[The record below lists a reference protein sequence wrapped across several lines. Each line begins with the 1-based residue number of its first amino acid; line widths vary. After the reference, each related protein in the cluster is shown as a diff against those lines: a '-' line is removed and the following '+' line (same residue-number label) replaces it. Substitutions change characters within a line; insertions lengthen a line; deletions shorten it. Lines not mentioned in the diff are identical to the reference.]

1 LQSLNITIPYKEKV
15 FNLCSEISPVA
26 SKLKAINTLKLNSE
40 REWSATNT
48 DVEGFIYP
56 LKKLNLTKKQSI
68 VLGSGGAARSV
79 IQGLINLKISKISV
93 VSRNKSSLD
102 ELIKNFENPVIQNM
116 WNIVHEFNISLE
128 IIYDLFDGIESDIK
142 QNVKIDTRKD
152 LLIYCYRVAGTVG
165 LMMAKILK
173 VSKKQSLKSAI
184 DLGIAMQLTNIS
196 RDVIED
202 SKKNRS
208 YINGS
213 FEEINSTIKLAD
225 TFYKNSFYSIRE
237 IPLSFRF
244 SILVARRIYRKIGY
258 KILKKKTF
266 ENYSKSGK
274 IYVSNFEKVLETIL
288 SIYDLI
294 ILSLLNKNDDQIEH
308 DHLLI
313 NKEIN
318 LDERI

>member
-1 LQSLNITIPYKEKV
+1 MSSKNYLSIYAKSFNWAGFFLPKKTYKNCSYLYDFCRVIDNIADDEDEIEIKKIKFQKFV
-15 FNLCSEISPVA
+15 SDFKQKNLE
-26 SKLKAINTLKLNSE
+26 
-40 REWSATNT
+40 
-48 DVEGFIYP
+48 D
-56 LKKLNLTKKQSI
+56 
-68 VLGSGGAARSV
+68 
-79 IQGLINLKISKISV
+79 
-93 VSRNKSSLD
+93 
-102 ELIKNFENPVIQNM
+102 PVIQNM
-116 WNIVHEFNISLE
+116 WNIIHEFNISLE

-208 YINGS
+208 YINGN

>member
-1 LQSLNITIPYKEKV
+1 MSSKNYLSIYAKSFNWAGFFLPKKTYKNCSYLYDFCRVIDNIADDED
-15 FNLCSEISPVA
+15 EIE
-26 SKLKAINTLKLNSE
+26 I
-40 REWSATNT
+40 
-48 DVEGFIYP
+48 
-56 LKKLNLTKKQSI
+56 KKMKFQKF
-68 VLGSGGAARSV
+68 
-79 IQGLINLKISKISV
+79 
-93 VSRNKSSLD
+93 VSDFRQ
-102 ELIKNFENPVIQNM
+102 KNFENPVIQNM
-116 WNIVHEFNISLE
+116 WNIVNEFNISLE

-165 LMMAKILK
+165 LMMAKILN
-173 VSKKQSLKSAI
+173 VNKKQSLKSAI

-208 YINGS
+208 YINGN

-244 SILVARRIYRKIGY
+244 SILVARRVYRKIGY

>member
-1 LQSLNITIPYKEKV
+1 MSSKNYLSIYAKSFNWAGFFLPKKTYKNCSYLYDFCRVIDNIADDED
-15 FNLCSEISPVA
+15 EIE
-26 SKLKAINTLKLNSE
+26 I
-40 REWSATNT
+40 
-48 DVEGFIYP
+48 
-56 LKKLNLTKKQSI
+56 KKMKFQKF
-68 VLGSGGAARSV
+68 
-79 IQGLINLKISKISV
+79 
-93 VSRNKSSLD
+93 VSDFRQ
-102 ELIKNFENPVIQNM
+102 KNFENPVIQNM
-116 WNIVHEFNISLE
+116 WNIINEFNISLE

-165 LMMAKILK
+165 LMMAKILN
-173 VSKKQSLKSAI
+173 VNKKQSLKSAI

-208 YINGS
+208 YINGN

>member
-1 LQSLNITIPYKEKV
+1 MSSKNYLSIYAKSFNWAGFFLPKKTYKNCSYLYDFCRVVDNIADDED
-15 FNLCSEISPVA
+15 EIE
-26 SKLKAINTLKLNSE
+26 I
-40 REWSATNT
+40 
-48 DVEGFIYP
+48 
-56 LKKLNLTKKQSI
+56 KKIKFQKFVSDFKQ
-68 VLGSGGAARSV
+68 
-79 IQGLINLKISKISV
+79 
-93 VSRNKSSLD
+93 
-102 ELIKNFENPVIQNM
+102 KNFEDPVIQNM
-116 WNIVHEFNISLE
+116 WNIIHEFNISLE

-213 FEEINSTIKLAD
+213 FEEIDSTIKLAD

>member
-1 LQSLNITIPYKEKV
+1 MSSKNYLSIYAKSFNWAGFFLPKKTYKNCSYLYDFCRVVDNIADDED
-15 FNLCSEISPVA
+15 EIE
-26 SKLKAINTLKLNSE
+26 I
-40 REWSATNT
+40 
-48 DVEGFIYP
+48 
-56 LKKLNLTKKQSI
+56 KKIKFQKFVSDFKQ
-68 VLGSGGAARSV
+68 
-79 IQGLINLKISKISV
+79 
-93 VSRNKSSLD
+93 
-102 ELIKNFENPVIQNM
+102 KNFENSVIQNM
-116 WNIVHEFNISLE
+116 WNIINEFNISLE

-165 LMMAKILK
+165 LMMAKILN

-208 YINGS
+208 YINGN
-213 FEEINSTIKLAD
+213 FEEINSTIELAD

>member
-1 LQSLNITIPYKEKV
+1 MSSKNYLSIYAKSFNWACFFLPKRTYKNCSYLYDFCRVVDNIADDED
-15 FNLCSEISPVA
+15 EIE
-26 SKLKAINTLKLNSE
+26 I
-40 REWSATNT
+40 
-48 DVEGFIYP
+48 
-56 LKKLNLTKKQSI
+56 KKIKFQKFVSDFKQ
-68 VLGSGGAARSV
+68 
-79 IQGLINLKISKISV
+79 
-93 VSRNKSSLD
+93 
-102 ELIKNFENPVIQNM
+102 KNFENPVIQNM
-116 WNIVHEFNISLE
+116 WNIIHEFNISLE

-165 LMMAKILK
+165 LMMAKILN

-208 YINGS
+208 YINGN
-213 FEEINSTIKLAD
+213 FEEINSTIELAD

-313 NKEIN
+313 SKEIN